1 MCFGILKVFSPAE
14 RENPI
19 PKEKNS
25 GLREER
31 SPLYLR
37 EWEAII

>member
-1 MCFGILKVFSPAE
+1 MCFGILKVFYPAK

-19 PKEKNS
+19 PNEKNS

-31 SPLYLR
+31 SSLYLR
-37 EWEAII
+37 GGRL